1 MKDEE
6 IYMTVKIDAK
16 VLGIKKPIEVNET
29 NKNLKK
35 TLKVQI
41 KLEKL
46 SKIDAE
52 NMSNEEAYDAFLN
65 GKLEATD
72 ATIEFIADILKLTEP
87 QADKLE
93 DIEPDETDELFG
105 QIIQKIMHID
115 DEDGEDDSDTPS
127 DTADVSGDAR

>member
-1 MKDEE
+1 
-6 IYMTVKIDAK
+6 MTVKINAK

-29 NKNLKK
+29 NKNIKK

-52 NMSNEEAYDAFLN
+52 NMTNEEAYDAFLN

-72 ATIEFIADILKLTEP
+72 ATIEFIADILRLTEP
-87 QADKLE
+87 QTDKLE
-93 DIEPDETDELFG
+93 DLESDDTDELFG

-115 DEDGEDDSDTPS
+115 DEDGADDSDTPS
-127 DTADVSGDAR
+127 SSTDVSGDAE

>member
-1 MKDEE
+1 
-6 IYMTVKIDAK
+6 MTVKIDAK

-127 DTADVSGDAR
+127 NTADVSGDAR

>member
-1 MKDEE
+1 
-6 IYMTVKIDAK
+6 MTVKIDAK

>member
-1 MKDEE
+1 
-6 IYMTVKIDAK
+6 MTVKIDAK

-29 NKNLKK
+29 NKNIKK

-41 KLEKL
+41 RLEKL

-52 NMSNEEAYDAFLN
+52 NMTNEEAYDAFLN

-72 ATIEFIADILKLTEP
+72 ATIEFIADILRLTEP

-93 DIEPDETDELFG
+93 DLESDETDELFG

-115 DEDGEDDSDTPS
+115 DEDGADDSDTPS
-127 DTADVSGDAR
+127 SSTDVSGDAK

>member
-1 MKDEE
+1 
-6 IYMTVKIDAK
+6 MTVKIDAK

-127 DTADVSGDAR
+127 DTADVSGYAR

>member
-1 MKDEE
+1 
-6 IYMTVKIDAK
+6 MTVKIDAK

-29 NKNLKK
+29 NKNIKK

-52 NMSNEEAYDAFLN
+52 NMTNEEAYDAFLN
-65 GKLEATD
+65 GKLETTD
-72 ATIEFIADILKLTEP
+72 ATIEFIADILRLTEP
-87 QADKLE
+87 QTDKLE
-93 DIEPDETDELFG
+93 DLESDDTDELFG

-115 DEDGEDDSDTPS
+115 DEDGADDSDTPS
-127 DTADVSGDAR
+127 SSTDVSGDAE

>member
-1 MKDEE
+1 
-6 IYMTVKIDAK
+6 MTVKIDAK
-16 VLGIKKPIEVNET
+16 VLGIKKPVEVNET

>member
-52 NMSNEEAYDAFLN
+52 NMSNEEAYDAFLS

>member
-1 MKDEE
+1 
-6 IYMTVKIDAK
+6 MTVKIDAK

-29 NKNLKK
+29 NKNIKK

-41 KLEKL
+41 QLEKL

-52 NMSNEEAYDAFLN
+52 NMTNEEAYDAFLN

-72 ATIEFIADILKLTEP
+72 ATIEFIADILRLTEP

-93 DIEPDETDELFG
+93 DLESDETDELFG

-115 DEDGEDDSDTPS
+115 DEDGADDSDTPS
-127 DTADVSGDAR
+127 SSTDVSGDAK

>member
-1 MKDEE
+1 
-6 IYMTVKIDAK
+6 MTVKIDAK

-29 NKNLKK
+29 NKNIKK

-52 NMSNEEAYDAFLN
+52 NMTNEEAYDAFLN

-72 ATIEFIADILKLTEP
+72 ATIEFIADILRLTEP
-87 QADKLE
+87 QTDKLE
-93 DIEPDETDELFG
+93 DLESDDTDELFG

-115 DEDGEDDSDTPS
+115 DEDGADDSDTPS
-127 DTADVSGDAR
+127 SSTDVSGDAE

>member
-1 MKDEE
+1 
-6 IYMTVKIDAK
+6 MTVKINAK

-29 NKNLKK
+29 NKNIKK

-46 SKIDAE
+46 GKIDAE
-52 NMSNEEAYDAFLN
+52 NMTNEEAYDAFLN

-72 ATIEFIADILKLTEP
+72 ATIEFIADILRLTEP
-87 QADKLE
+87 QTDKLE
-93 DIEPDETDELFG
+93 DLESDDTDELFG

-115 DEDGEDDSDTPS
+115 DEDGADDSDTPS
-127 DTADVSGDAR
+127 SSTDVSGDAE

>member
-1 MKDEE
+1 
-6 IYMTVKIDAK
+6 MTVKIDAK

-29 NKNLKK
+29 NKNIKK

-41 KLEKL
+41 QLEKL

-52 NMSNEEAYDAFLN
+52 NMTNEEAYDAFLN

-72 ATIEFIADILKLTEP
+72 ATIEFIADILRLTEP

-93 DIEPDETDELFG
+93 DLESDETDELFG

-115 DEDGEDDSDTPS
+115 DEGGADDSDTPS
-127 DTADVSGDAR
+127 SSTDVSGDAE